1 MTTIRV
7 NLGPSGYDVLIGPAE
22 SGLERIQDLAR
33 GAPPILISEP
43 KIFGLHGKAIAER
56 LGSEPILLPEGEAA
70 KEWVVLH
77 QLLSRLSDRQATRS
91 TPIVALGGGSVG
103 DVAGLA
109 ASLFKRGC
117 PIVHVPTTLL
127 AQADSAIG
135 GKTAIDA
142 FGEKNLVGTFHQ
154 PALVLVDPAFLDT
167 LDVRQL
173 RSGYAEV
180 VKYGLIDD
188 PAFFAWCEV
197 NGLGV
202 LAGHRDLR
210 QQAVETAIRSKARIV
225 ATDVEDRSGRR
236 ALLNL
241 GHSFG
246 HAIEA
251 EAGIGT
257 ILHGKA
263 VALGMALAFR
273 FSSELDLCPAAETER
288 VIGHLASSGLPT
300 RLADVGLTK
309 CGSEL
314 TDRMS
319 RDKKNSQNQIALVL
333 ARGIGKAFVE
343 RRVEVPRLTAFL
355 DRAA

>member
-1 MTTIRV
+1 
-7 NLGPSGYDVLIGPAE
+7 
-22 SGLERIQDLAR
+22 
-33 GAPPILISEP
+33 
-43 KIFGLHGKAIAER
+43 
-56 LGSEPILLPEGEAA
+56 
-70 KEWVVLH
+70 
-77 QLLSRLSDRQATRS
+77 
-91 TPIVALGGGSVG
+91 
-103 DVAGLA
+103 
-109 ASLFKRGC
+109 
-117 PIVHVPTTLL
+117 
-127 AQADSAIG
+127 
-135 GKTAIDA
+135 
-142 FGEKNLVGTFHQ
+142 
-154 PALVLVDPAFLDT
+154 
-167 LDVRQL
+167 
-173 RSGYAEV
+173 
-180 VKYGLIDD
+180 
-188 PAFFAWCEV
+188 
-197 NGLGV
+197 
-202 LAGHRDLR
+202 
-210 QQAVETAIRSKARIV
+210 V

-257 ILHGKA
+257 ILHGEA

-273 FSSELDLCPAAETER
+273 FSSELDLCSVAETER

-309 CGSEL
+309 RGSEL
-314 TDRMS
+314 TDWMS